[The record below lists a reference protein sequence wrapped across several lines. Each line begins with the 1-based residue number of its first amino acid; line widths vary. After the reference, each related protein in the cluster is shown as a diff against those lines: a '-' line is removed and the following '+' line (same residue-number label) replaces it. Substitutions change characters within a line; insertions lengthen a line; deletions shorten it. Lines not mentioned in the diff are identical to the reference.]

1 MLKIIAQAIYLKM
14 ILKPIMLCIMY
25 ASLFMAGEQFFDRV
39 VAQPGAEKAVHIPS
53 YIVLQL
59 RY

>member
-1 MLKIIAQAIYLKM
+1 M